1 RPRQLAEEVVGT
13 LRILAEQKGIELR
26 LNVVN
31 DDDCYP
37 QGDSLRI
44 RQVLLNLVGN
54 AIKFTHQ
61 GNVTLEI
68 NIRSTHANYCS
79 VSFTISDTGIGISQ
93 DQQEN
98 IFANFTQLTAQSP
111 EILGN
116 RPWSCHQ

>member
-1 RPRQLAEEVVGT
+1 M
-13 LRILAEQKGIELR
+13 
-26 LNVVN
+26 
-31 DDDCYP
+31 
-37 QGDSLRI
+37 RI

-111 EILGN
+111 EILGE
-116 RPWSCHQ
+116 PALVLPSVIVSSS